1 VYHFATTRT
10 ILGRRIYAVG
20 GNPEAAELSG
30 ISVEKIIVIVFVS
43 MGILALFSGIMF
55 VSRLQN
61 TSPNHGRFWELYA
74 IAAAFIGGTSASG
87 GIGKVVNA
95 VVGAIVIMS
104 LTNGMALAGVNSN
117 IEPIILGSVLLLA
130 VIFDIFTRNVRE
142 VDLVGM
148 YYANQLYNAER
159 RTLEQALRQ
168 AKDNLAQAKK
178 NPDDTTLTYELEVT
192 NAQGSYNRILDQ
204 IRSAKENDF
213 TVTYRNKKG
222 A

>member
-148 YYANQLYNAER
+148 HYANQLYNAER

-178 NPDDTTLTYELEVT
+178 NPNDTTLAYELEVT